1 MSLHVSK
8 KKLHVAVVCECLY
21 LHVDIVVYATYF
33 CPMLALKS
41 WYAYVCVSMDVCLL
55 CRWLACIPA

>member
-1 MSLHVSK
+1 MSLHVS

-41 WYAYVCVSMDVCLL
+41 WYAYV
-55 CRWLACIPA
+55 